1 MHPTPDFIPDGQI
14 LIVDDTPANI
24 DVLDQIL
31 EEEGY
36 KISVAPT
43 GEAALK
49 LAPKIN
55 PDLILLD
62 IMMPGI
68 DGFETCRQLKAD
80 SLTRDIPILFLTA
93 KNEGADIAKGFS
105 LGAVDYIT
113 KPFLEEEVCA
123 RIRFHLQRRQ
133 LLRQL
138 KESNQKLTEVN
149 ELKNKFLGM
158 ASHDLR
164 SPITSIRGYARILL
178 DQAKDL
184 PEDARLDF
192 LDSIHEISGHMLDL
206 LSDLLNISMIES
218 GKLDLRFVSGSLKT
232 VVEERSRIFKFI
244 AEQKNITIHSELD
257 EIPGFSFDAN
267 RIGQVVDNL
276 LSNAIKFSPA
286 GKEIHIFLK
295 QNQDQAVFSVQDE
308 GPGISEEDQE
318 KLFQH
323 FQKLDVRPT
332 GNEPSHGLG
341 LAIAKKMVEAHRGRL
356 KVVSAPGEGAKF
368 SFEIPMSSKAS
379 PNL

>member
-36 KISVAPT
+36 KISVAAT

-49 LAPKIN
+49 LAPKII

-68 DGFETCRQLKAD
+68 DGFETCQQLKAD
-80 SLTRDIPILFLTA
+80 PTTRDIPILFLTA
-93 KNEGADIAKGFS
+93 KNEGADIARGFS

-138 KESNQKLTEVN
+138 KESNHKLTEVN

-178 DQAKDL
+178 DQSKDL
-184 PEDARLDF
+184 PEDARLEF
-192 LDSIHEISGHMLDL
+192 LDAIHEISGHMLNL

-218 GKLDLRFVSGSLKT
+218 GKLELRIVSGSLKT
-232 VVEERSRIFKFI
+232 VVEERTRIFKFI
-244 AEQKNITIHSELD
+244 AEKKNISIHSELD
-257 EIPGFSFDAN
+257 SISDFCFDAN

-286 GKEIHIFLK
+286 GKEIRIFLK
-295 QNQDQAVFSVQDE
+295 QNQDQAVFSVQDK
-308 GPGISEEDQE
+308 GPGISQEDQE

-323 FQKLDVRPT
+323 FQKLEPRPT
-332 GNEPSHGLG
+332 GDEPSHGLG
-341 LAIAKKMVEAHRGRL
+341 LAIAKKMIEAHRGIL
-356 KVVSAPGEGAKF
+356 NVESAPGKGATF
-368 SFEIPMSSKAS
+368 SFEIPMSSKTSAD
-379 PNL
+379 L